1 MSDVSVELKPK
12 PAAALQRS
20 ALKLRES
27 TNNSWRIVAARGVT
41 RERLLDPSYY
51 SVVGD
56 LMLPYDKLH
65 IIAEDRSY
73 YCELL
78 VTDCGRGYAS
88 VTELLFAPL
97 EALLVCQDSLP
108 SNHEIIHLGA
118 DDLYGVKR
126 TSDGVLLGKGFASR
140 QAAVDFLLDHATLR

>member
-1 MSDVSVELKPK
+1 MSDVSTELKPK
-12 PAAALQRS
+12 LANPLQRS

-27 TNNSWRIVAARGVT
+27 CNNDWRIVAARGVT
-41 RERLLDPSYY
+41 RDRLLDPSYY
-51 SVVGD
+51 GVVGD
-56 LMLPYDKLH
+56 LLLAYDKLRV
-65 IIAEDRSY
+65 IAEDRSY
-73 YCELL
+73 YAELL

-88 VTELLFAPL
+88 VTELLFTPL

-118 DDLYGVKR
+118 DDLYAVKR
-126 TSDGVLLGKGFASR
+126 TSDGCLLGKGFASR

>member
-1 MSDVSVELKPK
+1 M
-12 PAAALQRS
+12 
-20 ALKLRES
+20 
-27 TNNSWRIVAARGVT
+27 
-41 RERLLDPSYY
+41 
-51 SVVGD
+51 VGD
-56 LMLPYDKLH
+56 LFLPYDKLH
-65 IIAEDRSY
+65 VVAGDRSY

-88 VTELLFAPL
+88 VTELGFHPL